1 MSASLVAPESVELRV
16 SQWGGYRDRSC
27 EIPFAMSFLGIAGDI
42 EVAFG
47 LTVAGQ
53 TGGDVIEWH
62 HDTQRLAVIGE
73 FADIRFGSRAF

>member
-1 MSASLVAPESVELRV
+1 MYKGCSASRSAEAQGGRPCDGSGQV
-16 SQWGGYRDRSC
+16 S
-27 EIPFAMSFLGIAGDI
+27 FAMPFLGIAGDI

-73 FADIRFGSRAF
+73 FADIRFGSRAS